1 MLDGVRLAEKSPAAF
16 AVIGRHD
23 QLYLAWTGNDL
34 HVNLASSP
42 DGREIIGKQ
51 RLAQRSYAQVKVGT
65 YLSRVSQN
73 QAMAPS
79 LAVSRERLYL
89 AWTDGDSAVNV
100 VAAEQSVRAAPVIL
114 DERSG
119 CAPSLTTAGDG
130 KLVLAWTGT
139 DRYGHVSLLTLAGD
153 ADGTP
158 APLTGA
164 KTRFEEARSNTA
176 PAVCSHQGG
185 LVLAWR
191 GTDRHINILTAAEDP
206 HGTPVKLEEARSDSA
221 PALCSHQ
228 GSLVLAWTGTDQH
241 INILTTAGDPYG
253 TPVKLEEAKSRS
265 APALCSHQGS
275 LIVAWSG
282 TDHHMNVARL
292 R

>member
-16 AVIGRHD
+16 AVIGWHD

-42 DGREIIGKQ
+42 DGREIMGKQ
-51 RLAQRSYAQVKVGT
+51 RLAQRSYVQVRVGT
-65 YLSRVSQN
+65 YESRVTQN

-100 VAAEQSVRAAPVIL
+100 VAAEQSVPAAPVIL

-130 KLVLAWTGT
+130 NLVLAWTGT
-139 DRYGHVSLLTLAGD
+139 DRYGHVNLLTMAGD
-153 ADGTP
+153 TDGTP
-158 APLTGA
+158 APLTGV
-164 KTRFEEARSNTA
+164 KRFEEARSNTA

-191 GTDRHINILTAAEDP
+191 GTDRHINILTAAEGP
-206 HGTPVKLEEARSDSA
+206 YGAPVKLEEARSDSA
-221 PALCSHQ
+221 PALCSHR
-228 GSLVLAWTGTDQH
+228 GSLVLAWTGTDHH
-241 INILTTAGDPYG
+241 INILTAAEGPYG
-253 TPVKLEEAKSRS
+253 APVKLEEAKSRS
-265 APALCSHQGS
+265 APVVCSHQGS
-275 LIVAWSG
+275 LLVAWSG